1 MTLEEENN
9 HRPVWLITLADLA
22 LLLVGFFVYL
32 KASETDPRA
41 LAAQIRA
48 GFVSEAP
55 AAMPVDI
62 AAVSGFATG
71 SAEIPDASAAL
82 DWARAAARDPRTR
95 LRVTGEVDGTPG
107 DVDPLTGS
115 GPILAAD
122 RARAVAAR
130 LVRSGAVSPDRITL
144 STGHGQRRTVLTLGY
159 DGGRQD
165 PAARQPAIAVP
176 NRQGSPK

>member
-1 MTLEEENN
+1 MTFEEETPG
-9 HRPVWLITLADLA
+9 RPVWLITLADLS

-32 KASETDPRA
+32 KASEADPRA

-48 GFVSEAP
+48 GFVAEAP

-62 AAVSGFATG
+62 AAVNGFTAG
-71 SAEIPDASAAL
+71 SAEIVDASAAL

-95 LRVTGEVDGTPG
+95 LRVTGEVDGTPA

-130 LVRSGAVSPDRITL
+130 LVRAGAVSPDRITL
-144 STGHGQRRTVLTLGY
+144 STGRGQRRTVLTLGY
-159 DGGRQD
+159 DGGRQL
-165 PAARQPAIAVP
+165 PAARQPAIAAP
-176 NRQGSPK
+176 SR

>member
-1 MTLEEENN
+1 
-9 HRPVWLITLADLA
+9 
-22 LLLVGFFVYL
+22 LLVGFFVFL

-48 GFVSEAP
+48 GFVAEAP
-55 AAMPVDI
+55 AAMAVDI
-62 AAVSGFATG
+62 AAVSGFASG
-71 SAEIPDASAAL
+71 SAEIVDASAAL

-95 LRVTGEVDGTPG
+95 LHVTGEVDGTPA

-130 LVRSGAVSPDRITL
+130 LVRSGAISPDRITL
-144 STGHGQRRTVLTLGY
+144 STGRGQRRTILTLGY
-159 DGGRQD
+159 DGGRQGA
-165 PAARQPAIAVP
+165 AARQPAIAG
-176 NRQGSPK
+176 QGASQ